1 MKFKVNIKFVENYS
15 KVIEADSQDEANKM
29 AKKLIDKT
37 SSPNYPSLSYY
48 DGNPEYDYGT
58 ETLTLDSVE
67 PIVELEDNVTLSI
80 KRIEYI
86 LKHESNTVVGV
97 YPSGDGS
104 ITIQLAN
111 GMNFQLTTG
120 EMEYRAEEEIEIRK
134 AKELHNS

>member
-15 KVIEADSQDEANKM
+15 KVIEANSQDEANQM
-29 AKKLIDKT
+29 AKELLDKT
-37 SSPNYPSLSYY
+37 SSPNCPSLSYY
-48 DGNPEYDYGT
+48 DGNPEYDYGI

-67 PIVELEDNVTLSI
+67 PIIELEDSVSLSI